1 MIRPKRSVR
10 GAAATIAL
18 TSGISVVAPAVIGAV
33 AHAANTQTM
42 YATTDVNVRSA
53 SSNSG
58 KVLTVVARGQS
69 VQVTGEKVRGWIPV
83 AVNGTTGWIYQRFLT
98 EESIRPVH
106 FGSDPLPDTMIA
118 TVPVNVRDNSA
129 NAGKVLT
136 VAERGQEVQVT
147 GRPDGGWLP
156 VSVNGKSGWIY
167 GRYLAT
173 GKVAPAP
180 SKPTVDATSGSS
192 TSRDKSRPALDN
204 AATRTTSGV
213 NVRTAPSPSGQVID
227 QLADGAGVEVTGEA
241 HGNWVEVR
249 ANGHTGWVYRTHLSG
264 KVPAAQPIKHAEP
277 AKHSEPA
284 KSTKHAKDGASTHTT
299 SGVNVRTAPTPKA
312 SIVTS
317 LAEGTGIK
325 VTGNARGNWVE
336 VRANGH
342 TGWVYRTHLSGKVPA
357 AQPIKHAEPAKHS
370 EPAKSTK
377 HAKDGASTHTTSGV
391 NVRTAPTPKASI
403 VTSLAEGT
411 GIKVTGNAR
420 GNWVEVRANGHT
432 GWVYRTHL
440 SGKVPAAQPI
450 KHAEPVKHK
459 GGDTSRDTTRPSRH
473 HAKDGAS
480 NKGSG
485 RVGGRCIASFY
496 DEPQSTASGEQFNP
510 NAMTAAHKSLSLGTH
525 IRVTNVR
532 NGRSVVVRIN
542 DRGPY
547 VAGRCVDLSRASFA
561 EIADLGQGTTPIT
574 YTVLD

>member
-18 TSGISVVAPAVIGAV
+18 TSGISVVAPAVLGAA

-58 KVLTVVARGQS
+58 KVLAVVARGQS

-98 EESIRPVH
+98 AESIRPVR

-118 TVPVNVRDNSA
+118 TVPVNVRDDSA

-167 GRYLAT
+167 GRYLTT
-173 GKVAPAP
+173 GKSAPAP
-180 SKPTVDATSGSS
+180 AKPNTDTKGDSS
-192 TSRDKSRPALDN
+192 TSRDTNRPALDN
-204 AATRTTSGV
+204 AATR
-213 NVRTAPSPSGQVID
+213 
-227 QLADGAGVEVTGEA
+227 
-241 HGNWVEVR
+241 
-249 ANGHTGWVYRTHLSG
+249 
-264 KVPAAQPIKHAEP
+264 
-277 AKHSEPA
+277 
-284 KSTKHAKDGASTHTT
+284 TT

-317 LAEGTGIK
+317 LAEGTGVK
-325 VTGNARGNWVE
+325 VTG
-336 VRANGH
+336 
-342 TGWVYRTHLSGKVPA
+342 
-357 AQPIKHAEPAKHS
+357 
-370 EPAKSTK
+370 
-377 HAKDGASTHTTSGV
+377 D
-391 NVRTAPTPKASI
+391 
-403 VTSLAEGT
+403 
-411 GIKVTGNAR
+411 AR

-473 HAKDGAS
+473 HAKDGDS

-485 RVGGRCIASFY
+485 RADARCVASFY

>member
-167 GRYLAT
+167 GRYLTT

-192 TSRDKSRPALDN
+192 TSRDKSRPVLDN

-241 HGNWVEVR
+241 HGNWVQVR
-249 ANGHTGWVYRTHLSG
+249 AGHR
-264 KVPAAQPIKHAEP
+264 
-277 AKHSEPA
+277 
-284 KSTKHAKDGASTHTT
+284 
-299 SGVNVRTAPTPKA
+299 
-312 SIVTS
+312 
-317 LAEGTGIK
+317 
-325 VTGNARGNWVE
+325 
-336 VRANGH
+336 
-342 TGWVYRTHLSGKVPA
+342 
-357 AQPIKHAEPAKHS
+357 
-370 EPAKSTK
+370 
-377 HAKDGASTHTTSGV
+377 
-391 NVRTAPTPKASI
+391 
-403 VTSLAEGT
+403 
-411 GIKVTGNAR
+411 
-420 GNWVEVRANGHT
+420 T

>member
-167 GRYLAT
+167 GRYLTT

-192 TSRDKSRPALDN
+192 TSRDKSRPVLDN
-204 AATRTTSGV
+204 AATR
-213 NVRTAPSPSGQVID
+213 
-227 QLADGAGVEVTGEA
+227 
-241 HGNWVEVR
+241 
-249 ANGHTGWVYRTHLSG
+249 
-264 KVPAAQPIKHAEP
+264 
-277 AKHSEPA
+277 
-284 KSTKHAKDGASTHTT
+284 TT

-317 LAEGTGIK
+317 LAEGTGVK
-325 VTGNARGNWVE
+325 VTG
-336 VRANGH
+336 
-342 TGWVYRTHLSGKVPA
+342 
-357 AQPIKHAEPAKHS
+357 
-370 EPAKSTK
+370 
-377 HAKDGASTHTTSGV
+377 D
-391 NVRTAPTPKASI
+391 
-403 VTSLAEGT
+403 
-411 GIKVTGNAR
+411 AR

-473 HAKDGAS
+473 HAKDGDS

-485 RVGGRCIASFY
+485 RADARCVASFY

>member
-69 VQVTGEKVRGWIPV
+69 VQVTGEKVSGWIPV

-277 AKHSEPA
+277 
-284 KSTKHAKDGASTHTT
+284 
-299 SGVNVRTAPTPKA
+299 
-312 SIVTS
+312 
-317 LAEGTGIK
+317 
-325 VTGNARGNWVE
+325 
-336 VRANGH
+336 
-342 TGWVYRTHLSGKVPA
+342 
-357 AQPIKHAEPAKHS
+357 
-370 EPAKSTK
+370 
-377 HAKDGASTHTTSGV
+377 
-391 NVRTAPTPKASI
+391 
-403 VTSLAEGT
+403 
-411 GIKVTGNAR
+411 
-420 GNWVEVRANGHT
+420 
-432 GWVYRTHL
+432 
-440 SGKVPAAQPI
+440 
-450 KHAEPVKHK
+450 VKHK

>member
-98 EESIRPVH
+98 EESIRPVR

-118 TVPVNVRDNSA
+118 TVPVNVRDDSA

-147 GRPDGGWLP
+147 GRPDGGWVP

-167 GRYLAT
+167 GRYLTT
-173 GKVAPAP
+173 GKSAPAP
-180 SKPTVDATSGSS
+180 AKPNTDTKGDSS
-192 TSRDKSRPALDN
+192 TSRDTNRPALDN
-204 AATRTTSGV
+204 AATR
-213 NVRTAPSPSGQVID
+213 
-227 QLADGAGVEVTGEA
+227 
-241 HGNWVEVR
+241 
-249 ANGHTGWVYRTHLSG
+249 
-264 KVPAAQPIKHAEP
+264 
-277 AKHSEPA
+277 
-284 KSTKHAKDGASTHTT
+284 TT

-317 LAEGTGIK
+317 LAEGTGVK
-325 VTGNARGNWVE
+325 VTG
-336 VRANGH
+336 
-342 TGWVYRTHLSGKVPA
+342 
-357 AQPIKHAEPAKHS
+357 
-370 EPAKSTK
+370 
-377 HAKDGASTHTTSGV
+377 D
-391 NVRTAPTPKASI
+391 
-403 VTSLAEGT
+403 
-411 GIKVTGNAR
+411 AR

-473 HAKDGAS
+473 HAKDGDS

-485 RVGGRCIASFY
+485 RADARCVASFY